1 MNDPALPHATPDAAA
16 IGQASARRQA
26 AGAPEGRKG
35 HAPARHADA
44 RESAASGQAA
54 QTADGEAASGRGSNC
69 PPPRAPETARPR
81 QRTAKRRRG
90 GRRRRRPG
98 GTGARLLAAPFH
110 AVSAEKRHARTRK
123 PRARP
128 TQSAKGKA
136 RPQIRSNCSAC
147 IRWDAGA
154 PARSAARRRADRP
167 PLSVAGAR
175 DGLTAF
181 LCPLSRVLWP
191 VVNSYPLFAEKT
203 PRKAK
208 NAKKGLSL
216 CMSL

>member
-1 MNDPALPHATPDAAA
+1 MRPAAKPPRRTAQRRPAGAGVAPPPPHAQQRHD
-16 IGQASARRQA
+16 
-26 AGAPEGRKG
+26 
-35 HAPARHADA
+35 HAH
-44 RESAASGQAA
+44 G
-54 QTADGEAASGRGSNC
+54 
-69 PPPRAPETARPR
+69 
-81 QRTAKRRRG
+81 RRRGGQG

-98 GTGARLLAAPFH
+98 GTRTRLLAATH
-110 AVSAEKRHARTRK
+110 ATSAEKRHARTRK

-136 RPQIRSNCSAC
+136 RPQIRPNCSAC